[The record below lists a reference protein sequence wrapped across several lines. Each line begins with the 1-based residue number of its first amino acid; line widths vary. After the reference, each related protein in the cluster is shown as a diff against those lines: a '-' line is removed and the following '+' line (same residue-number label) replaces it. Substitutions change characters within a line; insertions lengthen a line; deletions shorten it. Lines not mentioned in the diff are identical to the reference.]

1 MNNATT
7 LRTLSDL
14 PSPRG
19 LPLVGN
25 ALQLLDSTRLHH
37 QFEIWAQEFGSF
49 FLVNIGKRRLLAVN
63 DPELARQI
71 LRDRPEGFSRVS
83 NFQPVAKELGL
94 HGLFSAEGEHWRNQR
109 RVWIAT
115 LNTQQLKHFHE
126 KLMQTTHKLLARW
139 QRAADKGEAVD
150 VAADLMRYTVDV
162 TMQFALG
169 HEANT
174 LEKGEDVIQRHLDQI
189 FPAIGRRLTAPFPY
203 WRHFKLP
210 RDRELDR
217 ALAALRVEVGQLIDN
232 ARQRLKSNPQLREAP
247 TCFLEALLLANERE
261 GSDISDEDVF
271 ANTMTVLL
279 GGEDTT
285 ANTLAWLIHHC
296 GQRPDVFLRMRAEA
310 DALLD
315 DPASPDSAVPRADRF
330 PHLLRNTDA
339 TINETLR
346 LRPVAPM
353 FFLEA
358 LRDTVLND
366 LSIPAHTEIVL
377 MLRAAAGSSPYS
389 SPAPRFE
396 PVNEEAGDGETGPAR
411 GPTLPFGYG
420 PRLCPGRNLALA
432 ELRSVALMLA
442 RNFDL
447 EALPGKKPVTEKFS
461 FTLVPEY
468 LRIRFHRRKQ
478 GVAKSLA

>member
-1 MNNATT
+1 MNAPAK
-7 LRTLSDL
+7 LRTINDV

-19 LPLVGN
+19 LPLLGN
-25 ALQLLDSTRLHH
+25 ALQLLDGARLHLR
-37 QFEIWAQEFGSF
+37 FESWAQQFGAF
-49 FLVNIGKRRLLAVN
+49 FLVKIGKRRMLAVN
-63 DPELARQI
+63 DPELAKQI
-71 LRDRPEGFSRVS
+71 LRDRPEGFSRIS
-83 NFQPVAKELGL
+83 NFQPVARELCL
-94 HGLFSAEGEHWRNQR
+94 DGLFSAEGDQWRSQR

-115 LNTQQLKHFHE
+115 LNMQQLKHFHE
-126 KLMQTTHKLLARW
+126 KLMLITHKLMVRW
-139 QRAADKGEAVD
+139 QKAADNGEAVD

-162 TMQFALG
+162 TMLFALG

-174 LEKGEDVIQRHLDQI
+174 LDKGEDVIQRYLDQI
-189 FPAIGRRLTAPFPY
+189 FPAVSRRLTAVFPY
-203 WRHFKLP
+203 WRYFKLP
-210 RDRELDR
+210 QDRELDR

-232 ARQRLKSNPQLREAP
+232 ARERLKNNPQLREAP
-247 TCFLEALLLANERE
+247 TCFLEALLIANQSE

-296 GQRPDVFLRMRAEA
+296 SERPDVFLRMREEA

-315 DPASPDSAVPRADRF
+315 DPSAPDAAVPRADRF
-330 PHLLRNTDA
+330 PHLLKHTDA

-353 FFLEA
+353 FFLET

-366 LSIPAHTEIVL
+366 VAVPAHTEVLL
-377 MLRAAAGSSPYS
+377 MLRAAAGSSPHS
-389 SPAPRFE
+389 VPAPHFE
-396 PVNEEAGDGETGPAR
+396 PLNAEVIAGEAGPAR
-411 GPTLPFGYG
+411 GPTLPFGFG

-447 EALPGKKPVTEKFS
+447 EAVPGKKPVSEKFS
-461 FTLVPEY
+461 FTLVPEH
-468 LRIRFHRRKQ
+468 LRIRFHRRK
-478 GVAKSLA
+478 

>member
-1 MNNATT
+1 MDDATT
-7 LRTLSDL
+7 LRTLKDV
-14 PSPRG
+14 PTPRG

-25 ALQLLDSTRLHH
+25 ALKLLDSTRLHQ
-37 QFEIWAQEFGSF
+37 QFEIWAQEFGRF
-49 FLVNIGKRRLLAVN
+49 FLVNIGKRQLLAVN
-63 DPELARQI
+63 DSELAKQI

-94 HGLFSAEGEHWRNQR
+94 HGLFSAEGEHWKNQR

-115 LNTQQLKHFHE
+115 LNTQQLKHFHD
-126 KLMQTTHKLLARW
+126 KLLQTTHKLLARW
-139 QRAADKGEAVD
+139 QKAADRGEAVD

-189 FPAIGRRLTAPFPY
+189 FPAISRRLTAPFPY
-203 WRHFKLP
+203 WRHFKLS

-217 ALAALRVEVGQLIDN
+217 SLAALRIEVGQLIDN
-232 ARQRLKSNPQLREAP
+232 ARERLKSNTQLREAP
-247 TCFLEALLLANERE
+247 TCFLEALLLANESE

-296 GQRPDVFLRMRAEA
+296 SHRPDVFHRMRAEA

-315 DPASPDSAVPRADRF
+315 DPAAPDAAIPRADQF
-330 PHLLRNTDA
+330 PRLLKNTDA

-353 FFLEA
+353 FFMES
-358 LRDTVLND
+358 LRDTVLGD
-366 LSIPAHTEIVL
+366 LKVPAETEIVV
-377 MLRAAAGSSPYS
+377 MLRAAAGSSPHAV
-389 SPAPRFE
+389 PAPQFE
-396 PVNEEAGDGETGPAR
+396 PTTEDVDGSEIGPAR
-411 GPTLPFGYG
+411 GPTLPFGFG

-447 EALPGKKPVTEKFS
+447 EAVPGDKPVSEKFS
-461 FTLVPEY
+461 FTLVPEN
-468 LRIRFHRRKQ
+468 LRIRFHRR
-478 GVAKSLA
+478 APTMAESAP